1 MRRMRHL
8 VSYVFFFLFF
18 ELTTGQQNSPLFQ
31 GNIIRSEYF
40 LYQALRERNESQG
53 HSDGDGT
60 QGHPDDD
67 GYLRRLHRGEEAG
80 SDQEDG
86 R

>member
-1 MRRMRHL
+1 M
-8 VSYVFFFLFF
+8 
-18 ELTTGQQNSPLFQ
+18 
-31 GNIIRSEYF
+31 
-40 LYQALRERNESQG
+40 YQALRERNESQG

>member
-8 VSYVFFFLFF
+8 VSYVFFFYFF

-60 QGHPDDD
+60 QGHPSTT
-67 GYLRRLHRGEEAG
+67 R
-80 SDQEDG
+80 
-86 R
+86 

>member
-1 MRRMRHL
+1 MNL
-8 VSYVFFFLFF
+8 QSYNHKSYEAYETFGFIR
-18 ELTTGQQNSPLFQ
+18 PLFQ